1 MRLLVKVLEE
11 KRGTDE
17 ENVEA
22 VQRQPRGN
30 FSRVARLV
38 ERRCRPASIHVA
50 PGRIWTGKGG
60 YLGTTP
66 HLELLITAL
75 SFEMKAIASLFLRC
89 DLMDC
94 KLAKTMSFKR
104 INISGL
110 KA

>member
-38 ERRCRPASIHVA
+38 KRRCRPAYMCRSRA
-50 PGRIWTGKGG
+50 
-60 YLGTTP
+60 YLERG
-66 HLELLITAL
+66 ELRNHTSSGIVNRHSLI
-75 SFEMKAIASLFLRC
+75 
-89 DLMDC
+89 
-94 KLAKTMSFKR
+94 
-104 INISGL
+104 
-110 KA
+110 

>member
-38 ERRCRPASIHVA
+38 KRRCRPAYMCRSRA
-50 PGRIWTGKGG
+50 
-60 YLGTTP
+60 YLERET
-66 HLELLITAL
+66 
-75 SFEMKAIASLFLRC
+75 
-89 DLMDC
+89 
-94 KLAKTMSFKR
+94 
-104 INISGL
+104 
-110 KA
+110 

>member
-11 KRGTDE
+11 KRETDE

-22 VQRQPRGN
+22 VQRQLRGN

-38 ERRCRPASIHVA
+38 KRRCRPAYMCRSRA
-50 PGRIWTGKGG
+50 
-60 YLGTTP
+60 YLERGNLGLAP
-66 HLELLITAL
+66 HLELLITTL
-75 SFEMKAIASLFLRC
+75 SFEMKVIAGLFLRW

-94 KLAKTMSFKR
+94 KLAKPMSFKR
-104 INISGL
+104 INIYGL

>member
-38 ERRCRPASIHVA
+38 KRRCRPAYMCRYRA
-50 PGRIWTGKGG
+50 YLERGDLRIA
-60 YLGTTP
+60 P
-66 HLELLITAL
+66 HLELLITTL
-75 SFEMKAIASLFLRC
+75 SFEMKVIAGLFLRW

-94 KLAKTMSFKR
+94 KVAKPMSFKR

-110 KA
+110 KG